1 MDFTRLF
8 DIFPYQ
14 LHSFPQKKALA
25 MREGKDWRVWSI
37 QEIIK
42 EIDKISAGLLKQGFK
57 SGDRIAIYANGGS
70 PHWNMADVG
79 MMQIGITPV
88 PIHATARVSEIQ
100 YILKDAEIKACFVQ
114 SESLLEKLNR
124 AATVNLKIFSF
135 DALQNTL
142 SWEQLMTEPNEAASQ
157 YIAESKQNIHENDL
171 ATILYTSGTTGVPK
185 GVMLSHRNIVSNI
198 KAVVAIAPIDPSTVT
213 VSFLPLSHIFER
225 MVTFSYV
232 AAGCQI
238 WYVDAVENLPS
249 VLMEVKP
256 HFFTSVPRILE
267 KMQERLLAHR
277 DTQGFIGKKVFDWA
291 YALGERYPFA
301 GIHDL
306 PFDYRIKLQLARWL
320 VFNRFKN
327 AMGGRVHGIVVGAA
341 ALQARLGRLISAA
354 GVEVRE
360 GYGLTE
366 SSPVISFN
374 RFEPGGVHFGTV
386 GIPVPGVEVRIMP
399 LEAADIATGDGE
411 IQVKGPNVML
421 GYLNLEEETK
431 EKFTEDG
438 WLKTGDIGRF
448 EHKRFLKITGR
459 KSEIFKTT
467 QGKFVAPQFVEQQL
481 MNSPFI
487 AQCMVLGLNK
497 PHVAALIVPNFAHL
511 ESWCQEQKVHWTSPQ
526 YMLLNPKI
534 EKFFNTE
541 IERINEEYLGNTE
554 KVKTFKLL
562 FEPWTS
568 DNGLL
573 TPTLKMKREIILNQ
587 YKDDVNELF
596 LAYK

>member
-8 DIFPYQ
+8 DIIPYQ
-14 LHSFPQKKALA
+14 LHRFPQKKALA
-25 MREGKDWRVWSI
+25 MRNGKDWRVWSV
-37 QEIIK
+37 QEIII
-42 EIDKISAGLLKQGFK
+42 EIDKVSAGLLKQGFI
-57 SGDRIAIYANGGS
+57 SGDCIAIFANGGS
-70 PHWNMADVG
+70 PHWNMADIA
-79 MMQIGITPV
+79 MMQIGIIPV
-88 PIHATARVSEIQ
+88 PIHATARTTEIEH
-100 YILKDAEIKACFVQ
+100 ILKDAAIKACFVQ
-114 SESLLEKLNR
+114 SEALLDKLKSVVS
-124 AATVNLKIFSF
+124 ADLKIFSF
-135 DALQNTL
+135 DALPNTI
-142 SWEQLMTEPNEAASQ
+142 SWDKLLIEPGEAELQ
-157 YIAESKQNIHENDL
+157 YIAKCKKNIHENDL

-198 KAVVAIAPIDPSTVT
+198 KAVVAIAPIDPTTVT

-225 MVTFSYV
+225 MVTFSYMAV
-232 AAGCQI
+232 GCQI
-238 WYVDAVENLPS
+238 WYVDVVENLPT
-249 VLMEVKP
+249 VLQEVKP

-277 DTQGFIGKKVFDWA
+277 DTQGLIGKKVFDWA

-301 GIHDL
+301 GTHDM
-306 PFDYRIKLQLARWL
+306 PWDYRIKLLIARWL
-320 VFNRFKN
+320 VFNRFKK

-354 GVEVRE
+354 GVDARE

-399 LEAADIATGDGE
+399 LEDADIAAGDGE

-448 EHKRFLKITGR
+448 EYKRFLKITGR

-467 QGKFVAPQFVEQQL
+467 QGKFIAPQFVEQQL
-481 MNSPFI
+481 LSSPFI
-487 AQCMVLGLNK
+487 AQCMVLGLNQ
-497 PHVAALIVPNFAHL
+497 PHVSALIVPNFAHL
-511 ESWCQEQKVHWTSPQ
+511 ENWCKEQKVHWTSPQ

-534 EKFFNTE
+534 VKFFNAE
-541 IERINEEYLGNTE
+541 IERINEENLGNTE
-554 KVKTFKLL
+554 KIKSFKLL

-573 TPTLKMKREIILNQ
+573 TPTLKIKRENILNL
-587 YKDDVNELF
+587 YKEEVNELF
-596 LAYK
+596 K